1 VQILFSGMWVK
12 YFAFL
17 AETVEN
23 IEIRENMITA
33 LPL

>member
-1 VQILFSGMWVK
+1 MQILYSGMWVK

-17 AETVEN
+17 AETVEK
-23 IEIRENMITA
+23 IKIRENMITA